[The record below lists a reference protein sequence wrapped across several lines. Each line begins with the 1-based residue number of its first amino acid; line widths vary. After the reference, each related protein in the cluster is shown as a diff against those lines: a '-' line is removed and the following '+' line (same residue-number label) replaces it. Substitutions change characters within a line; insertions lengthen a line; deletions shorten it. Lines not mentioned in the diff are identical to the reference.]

1 MAEDDKPNVFE
12 KFVDD
17 VKNFATSFVSDVSSI
32 FSGGEDSGTA
42 QPSSGAPVSGSSGRN
57 VDADLFA
64 GSKYTVTRS
73 PDSNK
78 FETGISIDDDDDD
91 DDDVVFG
98 GGYGSSPTSIAAV
111 QLADPDYKPV
121 TKDTTLSLTGGKK
134 PGYGT
139 VTAVPG
145 TTIVDK
151 PESYLSTK
159 LRDSTFGKLVGIN
172 SSDPIVGSVN
182 GKPIYRKADGTTYAY
197 NAIGLPYDTVSATSL
212 EEDPKQVKK
221 REQMMLSSQRGD
233 DDDDDDDFLIDEEE
247 DIAEIDPCPEGYIM
261 NEETGVCELDPFQV
275 PFADPVTTT
284 TTLPPATGVVTQ
296 TAGVP
301 GAYTQL
307 PASPLTA
314 GVANLTQFVP
324 PTPYATP
331 ITVAA
336 QTPQGLAS
344 LRRS

>member
-1 MAEDDKPNVFE
+1 MEEDDKPNAFE
-12 KFVDD
+12 KFVND
-17 VKNFATSFVSDVSSI
+17 VKNFATSFVQDVGSI

-78 FETGISIDDDDDD
+78 FETGISIDDDDD
-91 DDDVVFG
+91 VVFG

-111 QLADPDYKPV
+111 QLKEDPDYGV
-121 TKDTTLSLTGGKK
+121 KK
-134 PGYGT
+134 KT
-139 VTAVPG
+139 VTALTDKGIKTVPG

-182 GKPIYRKADGTTYAY
+182 GKPIYRRADGTTYAY

-212 EEDPKQVKK
+212 EEDPKQVQK
-221 REQMMLSSQRGD
+221 REQMMFSSQS
-233 DDDDDDDFLIDEEE
+233 DDDDDDFLIDEEE

-307 PASPLTA
+307 SASPLTA

>member
-1 MAEDDKPNVFE
+1 MAEDDKPNAFE
-12 KFVDD
+12 KFVSD
-17 VKNFATSFVSDVSSI
+17 VKDFATSFVEDVGSI

-78 FETGISIDDDDDD
+78 FETGISIDDDDD
-91 DDDVVFG
+91 VVFG

-121 TKDTTLSLTGGKK
+121 TKK
-134 PGYGT
+134 T
-139 VTAVPG
+139 VTELTDKGIKTVPG

-159 LRDSTFGKLVGIN
+159 LRDSTFGKLVGID

-182 GKPIYRKADGTTYAY
+182 GKPIYRRADGTTYAY

-212 EEDPKQVKK
+212 EEDPKQVQK
-221 REQMMLSSQRGD
+221 REQMMFSSQS
-233 DDDDDDDFLIDEEE
+233 DDDDDDFLIDEEE

-284 TTLPPATGVVTQ
+284 TTTPATTTGVVTQ

-301 GAYTQL
+301 GSYTQL